1 MANERTFLS
10 WLRTAVSLMAFGF
23 VVSKFNL
30 FIHLHIQHLTTNHLS
45 SETYLGLAWVGAGM
59 VVIGVATVHFYV
71 TRRRIY
77 EGRVLPMSR
86 LPLALSGVL
95 GILGILVFLYLLNVH

>member
-1 MANERTFLS
+1 
-10 WLRTAVSLMAFGF
+10 
-23 VVSKFNL
+23 
-30 FIHLHIQHLTTNHLS
+30 
-45 SETYLGLAWVGAGM
+45 M

-95 GILGILVFLYLLNVH
+95 GILGILVFLYLLNVR